1 VSSKNFPNNNS
12 FKPLIVIIGPTG
24 VGKTQI
30 SLKLVQR
37 LNGEIV
43 SADSRL
49 FYRGMDIGTAKP
61 SLEERTQVPH
71 HLIDVSDPDQV
82 WNLAKFQRAALK
94 AIDLIHARGRIP
106 FLVGGT
112 GQYVRAIVEG
122 WNIPSVKPD
131 PGLRRALEKWA
142 QTVTS
147 EGLHM
152 RLAKLDPEAARRID
166 PPNERRTIR
175 AMEVILRTGKRFS
188 IQRSSEP
195 PPFRILQIGLIQP
208 RPELYARIDARI
220 QAMLD
225 AGFIDEVK
233 DLLDQGYSPN
243 LPPLSAIGY
252 RQIIAYL
259 HGDLSL
265 DEAVSQ
271 IKRLTRQFVR
281 KQANWFK
288 IDDPNIHWYQVRYG
302 VEDNIERHIQDF
314 LSGEKK
320 NPKNN

>member
-1 VSSKNFPNNNS
+1 VASNKSSENS
-12 FKPLIVIIGPTG
+12 IFKPLIVIIGPTG

-30 SLKLVQR
+30 SLKLAQR
-37 LNGEIV
+37 LKGEIV

-61 SLEERTQVPH
+61 TPEERARIPH
-71 HLIDVSDPDQV
+71 HLIDVAKPDQV
-82 WNLAKFQRAALK
+82 WNLAKFQRAALE
-94 AIDLIHARGRIP
+94 AIDLIQAKGRIP

-122 WNIPSVKPD
+122 WSIPKVKPN
-131 PGLRRALEKWA
+131 PRLRRALKKWA
-142 QTVTS
+142 NRVS
-147 EGLHM
+147 PEGLHS
-152 RLAKLDPEAARRID
+152 RLARLDPEAAGRID
-166 PPNERRTIR
+166 PPNLRRTVR

-188 IQRSSEP
+188 TQRSSEQSP
-195 PPFRILQIGLIQP
+195 YQILQIGLVRP
-208 RPELYARIDARI
+208 RPELYARIDERI
-220 QAMLD
+220 RAMLE
-225 AGFIDEVK
+225 AGFIDEVR
-233 DLLDQGYSPN
+233 DLLEQGYSPS

-288 IDDPNIHWYQVRYG
+288 IDDPNIHWYRVRPG
-302 VEDNIERHIQDF
+302 VEDIIESHIREF
-314 LSGEKK
+314 LSGGKK
-320 NPKNN
+320 NP